1 MMHAEGMLT
10 TRDHPHSIL
19 CGQATLTPDPISTQ
33 VGTSFA
39 TGLDG
44 ALDPCIKGLQPGADG
59 RLCCPIVA
67 QTLTD
72 TAAVANT
79 TGMAV
84 VFTQALAS
92 FPRVAACRDPPAR
105 AAGEPAAP
113 ATAPP
118 AATAVSG

>member
-1 MMHAEGMLT
+1 MQLT
-10 TRDHPHSIL
+10 APSGPGHPN
-19 CGQATLTPDPISTQ
+19 PDPKPNQ

-44 ALDPCIKGLQPGADG
+44 ALDPCIKALQPGADG

-79 TGMAV
+79 TGVAV
-84 VFTQALAS
+84 VFTQALAG

-105 AAGEPAAP
+105 APVGLAAP

-118 AATAVSG
+118 AAATAVSG